1 MCCHFFFFFFPVCSR
16 FFEWPFFLKSLNL
29 AKEGH
34 VNINSADS
42 YQSCQVVPGS
52 AAYYKYQ
59 LGNKWMAINQDIF
72 KVEEVQGKLVFKVMY
87 PGFISTKSLTFH
99 NCFYAQGSGCI
110 DWFCVHSLFISLVGR
125 YHRWKHFGK
134 NCTNKGHL

>member
-1 MCCHFFFFFFPVCSR
+1 MVDVLSFLFFFFFAVCSR

-99 NCFYAQGSGCI
+99 NCFYAQGSG
-110 DWFCVHSLFISLVGR
+110 
-125 YHRWKHFGK
+125 
-134 NCTNKGHL
+134 

>member
-1 MCCHFFFFFFPVCSR
+1 MVDVLSFLLFFFPVCSR

-59 LGNKWMAINQDIF
+59 LGNKWIAINQDIF

-99 NCFYAQGSGCI
+99 NCFYAQGSGYI
-110 DWFCVHSLFISLVGR
+110 D
-125 YHRWKHFGK
+125 
-134 NCTNKGHL
+134 

>member
-1 MCCHFFFFFFPVCSR
+1 MCCHFFFFFYAVCSR

-99 NCFYAQGSGCI
+99 NSTAFMHRALDKLI
-110 DWFCVHSLFISLVGR
+110 DFVFIHYLF
-125 YHRWKHFGK
+125 H
-134 NCTNKGHL
+134 